1 LTRKGSHQNIA
12 ADSQNNI
19 MDTSLFI
26 AGGNPLEFVTSG
38 PTKLT
43 LPTTGTILSSTP
55 TPTSITAATATL
67 TVEDSGRMFFL
78 NRAAGITVTLPAVAS
93 SAGVF
98 YEFIVGTAPTTSYV
112 ISGGGTTVVGVVV
125 TSAIAI
131 ADSEASG
138 AASVTFV
145 ASVSTRGDRIS
156 LRCDGTRWYAYAE
169 CAVATAVVIP

>member
-1 LTRKGSHQNIA
+1 
-12 ADSQNNI
+12 

-26 AGGNPLEFVTSG
+26 SGGNPLEFVTTG

-43 LPTTGTILSSTP
+43 IPTTGTILNSAP

-67 TVEDSGRMFFL
+67 TADDSGRVFFL
-78 NRAAGITVTLPAVAS
+78 NRAAGITVTLPSVTT
-93 SAGVF
+93 SAGVT

-112 ISGGGTTVVGVVV
+112 ISGGGTTVRGVVV
-125 TSAIAI
+125 TSATGA

-145 ASVSTRGDRIS
+145 AATSTRGDRVE
-156 LRCDGTRWYAYAE
+156 LRCDGANWYAFAF